1 MASYSSYAST
11 MSERKLTINGFT
23 GIDQSRGLYSAD
35 YGSSPDAVNFRTR
48 DGLLMTAGGVSQ
60 YGVMVAVEDY
70 LIYPKATTYPH
81 ATLYPLDIDTLHLLN
96 NARIFQGYFRDAQK
110 RDFSKLIMTVYGRI
124 YAADIDGTNWAVI
137 KEGQSTNDWTA
148 VNYRDENVDWII
160 FTNGID
166 TPLYWDG
173 ISPTAMPLNIV
184 QGHVDGGAGAS
195 SQGEELRF
203 QNITLL
209 KERLWGGVVTK
220 YPDRIYWSH
229 TFDPEDWELNFIDS
243 DSDGGGYLD
252 VATFDGSR
260 IRAIVAAMDEL
271 LIFKDKSMHRLT
283 GSYPG
288 EFAANQIYGTDG
300 TLAYRTIVNTGTA
313 IYFLANE
320 GLVRYSGMSAV
331 PLSAN
336 GDKKLREL
344 WPRID
349 KATIQTACAAFMDNI
364 IYLSVPLDGSIINTH
379 VIEYDIATGNYNII
393 ELPGVDDWLV
403 LREGQSETLLA
414 ISAGHI
420 FRYNSGYTFFN
431 DEPINASWTSPS
443 ISCGSLASKKQTGRF
458 YMSITAASLDV
469 NRPPEVKLSMIT
481 GRKVRTKIVKLKNG
495 TNEIRKRVKVRGRSF
510 RFKIENMHGDPLTIH
525 SGVEIHIEE
534 DYD

>member
-1 MASYSSYAST
+1 MSSYNSYAST
-11 MSERKLTINGFT
+11 MNERKLTINGFT
-23 GIDQSRGLYSAD
+23 GIDQSRGLYSMD
-35 YGSSPDAVNFRTR
+35 YGSSPDAVNFRTH
-48 DGLLMTAGGVSQ
+48 DGLLMTVGGVSE
-60 YGVMVAVEDY
+60 YGDMVPVETY
-70 LIYPKATTYPH
+70 LIYPKTTLFPAATTFPIE
-81 ATLYPLDIDTLHLLN
+81 IDTIYLLN
-96 NARIFQGYFRDAQK
+96 NARIFQGYFRDAQHN
-110 RDFSKLIMTVYGRI
+110 DFSKLIMTVYGRI
-124 YAADIDGTNWAVI
+124 YAADDDGHNWRLI
-137 KEGQSTNDWTA
+137 KTQQSTNDWTA

-160 FTNGID
+160 FTNGVD

-173 ISPTAMPLNIV
+173 VSDNAMPLNIT
-184 QGHVDGGAGAS
+184 QGSPVAEQLH
-195 SQGEELRF
+195 F

-209 KERLWGGVVTK
+209 KERLWGGVASQ

-243 DSDGGGYLD
+243 EYDGGGFID

-271 LIFKDKSMHRLT
+271 LIFKDKSIHRLT

-288 EFAANQIYGTDG
+288 EFAVNQIYGTDG
-300 TLAYRTIVNTGTA
+300 TLAYRTIVDTGTA
-313 IYFLANE
+313 LYFLAGE
-320 GLVRYSGMSAV
+320 GLVRYSGMSAT

-344 WPRID
+344 WPRIN
-349 KATIQTACAAFMDNI
+349 KSTIQNACAAFMDNI

-379 VIEYDIATGNYNII
+379 VIEYDITTGNYNII

-403 LREGQSETLLA
+403 LRQGQTETLLI

-420 FRYNSGYTFFN
+420 YRYNSGYTFFN
-431 DEPINASWTSPS
+431 NEPINAVWTSPS
-443 ISCGSLASKKQTGRF
+443 ISCGTLAAKKQTGRF
-458 YMSITAASLDV
+458 YMSINATSLDV
-469 NRPPEVKLSMIT
+469 NRPPEVKLSMISGKKT
-481 GRKVRTKIVKLKNG
+481 RTKIVKLKNG
-495 TNEIRKRVKVRGRSF
+495 VNEIRKRVKVRGRSF
-510 RFKIENMHGDPLTIH
+510 QFKIENLHGDPLTIH